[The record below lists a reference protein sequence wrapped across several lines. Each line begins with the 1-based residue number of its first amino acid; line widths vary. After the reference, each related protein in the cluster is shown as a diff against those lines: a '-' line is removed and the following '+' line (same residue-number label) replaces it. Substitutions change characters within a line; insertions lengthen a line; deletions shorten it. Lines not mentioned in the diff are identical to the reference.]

1 MTAHRASPEPEP
13 QVAEPSVTG
22 RRQFLGYLLA
32 APTLVVAT
40 RLVGDVV
47 NPPAAEAAG
56 IPPTPALADHY
67 DLSDALT
74 DAARPTANLITVE
87 VRKDGTVHHAS
98 PVSENGQGITT
109 ALAMVIAEEM
119 SVPLRK
125 VKVTLADARPEL
137 LFNQL
142 TGGSNNLHAKGE
154 PLRIAAAIAREQMME
169 TAAKQWGVTRDDLT
183 VDEGVIRDSNG
194 RSADYGSLAEAAA
207 ALATTAVATPKLKPR
222 SEYQIIGTP
231 QNRIDALEAVT
242 GRKVYAGDLKIPGA
256 LPTMVHRAPTIK
268 GTVKSVKNME
278 QVKRMPGVT
287 DVGVITNGVA
297 VRAKTFGQCIDAV
310 RALKVTF
317 NDGAVA
323 KESDKTILKKL
334 KDATVPMPPAVPGA
348 KVLEFDF
355 VNYFS
360 SNTPLE
366 TGFAVADV
374 RSDSAEIWYASKIP
388 IIALQEIA
396 QKLGLPQ
403 NAVKLHVMHGGGS
416 FGRRLFHDP
425 AMDAAEASQLFGKPV
440 RLMWHRS
447 DDFRHGRQHPM
458 ALSRVRATYVGDQV
472 LSYSQHHTSV
482 KTDFGHG
489 LGEIITGTAA
499 KQELGNLS
507 VAESIYL
514 LSTKTFYNFGVT
526 ESVLNEIPLDFW
538 TTSMRNVYSPNVRCA
553 QELMVDQLA
562 KAMKKDPLEFRL
574 AYAKPDYHPVLKAAA
589 KLGKW
594 GRKLPRG
601 MAQGIAIADEY
612 KHRIATLVEID
623 CRPQTVNRKVTP
635 APEEGYVTGPRV
647 TRATVVVQSG
657 HVYDPKGFEA
667 MMLGGTN
674 DGIAIALTFSNHI
687 KDGLPLEGSWDNGYY
702 TRQWN
707 TPREINVHF
716 LPNTHEERRTPGGAG
731 ELAVAPAMAA
741 VACAY
746 GRAMG
751 KMPTEF
757 PINHRNELPFEP
769 FPTSPPV
776 PQSHTDGLKRAY

>member
-1 MTAHRASPEPEP
+1 MTSHRASPEPDNSAPEG
-13 QVAEPSVTG
+13 TG

-40 RLVGDVV
+40 RLIGDVV
-47 NPPAAEAAG
+47 DPPKAAAAG
-56 IPPTPALADHY
+56 LPPTPALADVY

-74 DAARPTANLITVE
+74 DATRPTANLITVE
-87 VRKDGTVHHAS
+87 VREDGTIHHAS

-119 SVPLRK
+119 SVPLQR

-142 TGGSNNLHAKGE
+142 TGGSNNLHAKSE
-154 PLRIAAAIAREQMME
+154 PLRIAAAIAREQMMT
-169 TAAKQWGVTRDDLT
+169 TAAKQWGVSRNDLT
-183 VDEGVIRDSNG
+183 VRDGVIRHPDG
-194 RSADYGSLAEAAA
+194 RSADYGSLATAAA
-207 ALATTAVATPKLKPR
+207 ALTTTAVATPPLKPR
-222 SEYQIIGTP
+222 SEYTIIGTK
-231 QNRIDALEAVT
+231 QDRIDALEMVT
-242 GRKVYAGDLKIPGA
+242 GRKTYAGDLKIPGA
-256 LPTMVHRAPTIK
+256 LPTMVHRGPDIGATIK
-268 GTVKSVKNME
+268 SVENRDEVAM
-278 QVKRMPGVT
+278 MPGVT

-297 VRAKTFGQCIDAV
+297 VRAQTFGQCIDAV
-310 RALKVTF
+310 RALKVKWHPGPLA
-317 NDGAVA
+317 N
-323 KESDKTILKKL
+323 ESDDTVLKKL
-334 KDATVPMPPAVPGA
+334 KDATIPMPPAPPGA

-355 VNYFS
+355 VNYFN

-396 QKLGLPQ
+396 QRLGLPQ
-403 NAVKLHVMHGGGS
+403 NAVTFHVVPGGGS

-447 DDFRHGRQHPM
+447 DDFRHGRAHPM
-458 ALSRVRATYVGDQV
+458 AVSRVRATYLGDQV
-472 LSYSQHHTSV
+472 LSYMQHHTSV

-489 LGEIITGTAA
+489 LGEIITGTLS

-507 VAESIYL
+507 VAEGIYQL
-514 LSTKTFYNFGVT
+514 TTKTFYNFGLT
-526 ESVLNEIPLDFW
+526 ESLLNEIPLPFW
-538 TTSMRNVYSPNVRCA
+538 TSSMRNVYSPNVRCA

-562 KAMKKDPLEFRL
+562 NAMGKDPLEFRL
-574 AYAKPDYHPVLKAAA
+574 AYGKSEYHPVLRKAAE
-589 KLGKW
+589 LGEW
-594 GRKLPRG
+594 GRKLPDG
-601 MAQGIAIADEY
+601 VAQGIAIADEY
-612 KHRIATLVEID
+612 KHRICTLVEID
-623 CRPQTVNRKVTP
+623 CRPETVNREVTP

-647 TRATVVVQSG
+647 TKVTVVVEPA
-657 HVYDPKGFEA
+657 HVYDPNGFEA
-667 MMLGGTN
+667 QLQGGTN

-687 KDGLPLEGSWDNGYY
+687 KDGLPLEGSWDQGYY

-707 TPREINVHF
+707 TPREMTIHF
-716 LPNTHEERRTPGGAG
+716 LPNTYDERRTPGGAG

-746 GRAMG
+746 AHATGT
-751 KMPTEF
+751 MPTEF
-757 PINHRNELPFEP
+757 PINHNNELPFHP
-769 FPTSPPV
+769 FPTQPPM
-776 PQSHTDGLKRAY
+776 PQSHTDGLDHAY

>member
-1 MTAHRASPEPEP
+1 MTSHRASPDPEP
-13 QVAEPSVTG
+13 SAKEGTG
-22 RRQFLGYLLA
+22 RRQFLGYLIA
-32 APTLVVAT
+32 APTLAVAT

-47 NPPAAEAAG
+47 NPPTAAAAG
-56 IPPTPALADHY
+56 LPPTPSLADHY

-74 DAARPTANLITVE
+74 DSARPTANLITVS
-87 VRKDGTVHHAS
+87 VGKDGTIHHAS

-109 ALAMVIAEEM
+109 SLSMVLAEEM
-119 SVPLRK
+119 SAPLSK
-125 VKVTLADARPEL
+125 VKVTLAKARPEL

-142 TGGSNNLHAKGE
+142 TGGSNNLHAKSE
-154 PLRIAAAIAREQMME
+154 PLRIAAAIAREQMMA
-169 TAAKQWGVTRDDLT
+169 TAAQQWGVSRDQLT
-183 VDEGVIRDSNG
+183 VQDGVIRASDG
-194 RSADYGSLAEAAA
+194 RTASYGSLAEAAA
-207 ALATTAVATPKLKPR
+207 ASSTTPVEMPPLKPR
-222 SEYQIIGTP
+222 SEYTIIGTR
-231 QNRIDALEAVT
+231 QDRVDALDMVT

-256 LPTMVHRAPTIK
+256 LPTMVHRGPDIRA
-268 GTVKSVKNME
+268 TVKSVANKAEVAN
-278 QVKRMPGVT
+278 MPGVT

-297 VRAKTFGQCIDAV
+297 VRARTFGQCIDAV
-310 RALKVTF
+310 RALKV
-317 NDGAVA
+317 NWNPGPVA
-323 KESDKTILKKL
+323 KESDDTVLKKL
-334 KDATVPMPPAVPGA
+334 EEATVPMPPAPPGA

-374 RSDSAEIWYASKIP
+374 RKDSAEIWYASKIP
-388 IIALQEIA
+388 IIAQQEIA
-396 QKLGLPQ
+396 QNLGLSQ
-403 NAVKLHVMHGGGS
+403 DAVTFHVMHGGGS

-425 AMDAAEASQLFGKPV
+425 ATDAAEASQLFGKPV

-458 ALSRVRATYVGDQV
+458 ALSRVRATYSGDQV
-472 LSYSQHHTSV
+472 LSYAQHHTSV
-482 KTDFGHG
+482 ETDFGHG

-499 KQELGNLS
+499 KQDLGNLS
-507 VAESIYL
+507 VAQGIYQMT
-514 LSTKTFYNFGVT
+514 TKTFYNFGVT
-526 ESVLNEIPLDFW
+526 ESVLNEIPLEFW

-562 KAMKKDPLEFRL
+562 KEMGKDPLEFRL
-574 AYAKPDYHPVLKAAA
+574 AYAKEEYHPVLKKAAE
-589 KLGKW
+589 LGDW

-601 MAQGIAIADEY
+601 VAQGIAIADEY

-623 CRPQTVNRKVTP
+623 TRPETVNRKVTP

-647 TRATVVVQSG
+647 TKATVVVQSA
-657 HVYDPKGFEA
+657 HVYDPNGFEA

-707 TPREINVHF
+707 TPRDIHVHF
-716 LPNTHEERRTPGGAG
+716 LPNTHEQRRNPGGAG

-746 GRAMG
+746 GRAVG
-751 KMPTEF
+751 KMPTNF
-757 PINHRNELPFEP
+757 PINHNDELPFHP
-769 FPTSPPV
+769 FPTQPPI

>member
-1 MTAHRASPEPEP
+1 MTSHRASPEPEP
-13 QVAEPSVTG
+13 ITQEGTG
-22 RRQFLGYLLA
+22 RRQFLGYLIA

-47 NPPAAEAAG
+47 NPPTAAAEG
-56 IPPTPALADHY
+56 LPPTPALADHY

-87 VRKDGTVHHAS
+87 VHKDGTIHHAS

-119 SVPLRK
+119 SAPLRK
-125 VKVTLADARPEL
+125 VNVTLADARPEL

-142 TGGSNNLHAKGE
+142 TGGSNNLHAKSE
-154 PLRIAAAIAREQMME
+154 PLRMAAAVARERMME
-169 TAAKQWGVTRDDLT
+169 TAAKQWGVSRDDLT
-183 VDEGVIRDSNG
+183 VRDGVIRHPDG

-207 ALATTAVATPKLKPR
+207 AMATTAVTAPPLKPR
-222 SEYQIIGTP
+222 SEYTIIGTK
-231 QNRIDALEAVT
+231 QNRVDALEMVT
-242 GRKVYAGDLKIPGA
+242 GRKVYAGDLDVPGA
-256 LPTMVHRAPTIK
+256 LPTMVHRGPDIRA
-268 GTVKSVKNME
+268 TVKSVENMDE
-278 QVKRMPGVT
+278 VAMMPGVT

-297 VRAKTFGQCIDAV
+297 VRAMTFGQCIDAV
-310 RALKVTF
+310 RALKV
-317 NDGAVA
+317 NWNPGPLA
-323 KESDKTILKKL
+323 KESDETVLNKL
-334 KDATVPMPPAVPGA
+334 KDATVPMPPAAPGA

-355 VNYFS
+355 VNYFN

-388 IIALQEIA
+388 IIAMQEIA
-396 QKLGLPQ
+396 QRLGLPED
-403 NAVKLHVMHGGGS
+403 AVTLHVMHGGGS

-425 AMDAAEASQLFGKPV
+425 AMDAAEASQLFRKPV

-447 DDFRHGRQHPM
+447 DDFRHGRAHPM

-472 LSYSQHHTSV
+472 LSYMQHHTSV
-482 KTDFGHG
+482 ETDFGHG

-499 KQELGNLS
+499 KQDLGNLS
-507 VAESIYL
+507 VAQSIYQL
-514 LSTKTFYNFGVT
+514 TTKTFYNFGVT
-526 ESVLNEIPLDFW
+526 ESVLNEIPLEFW

-562 KAMKKDPLEFRL
+562 KEMGKDPLEFRL
-574 AYAKPDYHPVLKAAA
+574 AYAKSDYHPVLKKAAE
-589 KLGKW
+589 LGEW
-594 GRKLPRG
+594 GRKLPKG
-601 MAQGIAIADEY
+601 VAQGIAIADEY

-623 CRPQTVNRKVTP
+623 TRPETINRKPVPT
-635 APEEGYVTGPRV
+635 PEEGYVTGPRV
-647 TRATVVVQSG
+647 TRATVVVQSA
-657 HVYDPKGFEA
+657 HVYDPNGFEG
-667 MMLGGTN
+667 MMIGGTN

-716 LPNTHEERRTPGGAG
+716 LPDTYEERRTPGGAG

-746 GRAMG
+746 GRATG
-751 KMPTEF
+751 TVPTEF
-757 PINHRNELPFEP
+757 PINHNDELPFHP
-769 FPTSPPV
+769 FPTQPPV
-776 PQSHTDGLKRAY
+776 PQSHTNGLDHAY